1 MKKEF
6 ENKLSVRERTV
17 LNLRLQ
23 TIVQWNKESDN
34 IFSVFLEEN
43 LRQSSPW

>member
-1 MKKEF
+1 MTKEF
-6 ENKLSVRERTV
+6 ENKLSIRERTA

-23 TIVQWNKESDN
+23 TIVQGNKESDT
-34 IFSVFLEEN
+34 ILSAFLEEN